1 MLINDIRAARAG
13 ARGVFVCAL
22 VVCPVLAAWGQEDA
36 AKAEEPQPSTTTDPP
51 PKAEQPQPSNQ
62 ADQGA
67 KTAEPRPSTV
77 DQAPKAAQPRQTAAK
92 EHQSPDTEV
101 IGHYETGVGTTDSA
115 SAGTVTYRR
124 IDSTPQLRPGEVLQ
138 LVPGMAVTQHSGDG
152 KANQYFLRGYN
163 LDHGTDF
170 AIWVD
175 GMPVN
180 LPTHGHGQGY
190 ADINFMIPELI
201 QGMDFVKGP
210 YYASEGDF
218 STVGAAHIR
227 YWDVLPENIALAT
240 IGTDNYWRALAAA
253 SPKLGEGHLTIAAE
267 AKGYDGPWV
276 VPQELEAYKGV
287 LRYAQ
292 GDTANGFSVGL
303 MGYKATWN
311 STDQIPQYAVD
322 NGYIPRFGAIDPTD
336 GGETERYSLN
346 FNGRKMF
353 GNAQAAVDAYI
364 IRYKLDLWSN
374 FTYFL
379 DNPVQGDQFQQSDD
393 RTVYGIIPTFTW
405 GNKLGKADMVNT
417 IGLQA
422 RYDDIS
428 KVALYSTQGRQIW
441 DTTREDSVK
450 QLSVGLYAQNASQW
464 NSWFRTLLGLRY
476 DDYHFDVNSSVPENS
491 GTKDASIW
499 SPKASLI
506 FGPWYKTEYF
516 INGGYGF
523 HSNDARGTTITVEPK
538 DPTVPVP
545 SVDPLVRTKGG
556 ELGLRTE
563 IIPNL
568 QSSLA
573 LWTLTQD
580 SELLFVG
587 DAGTTEPSRPSRRQG
602 IEWINYYRPLPW
614 LFIDAELALTKARF
628 SDDDPAGDYIPGA
641 PNAVATLAVTAEN
654 IRKWFGMF
662 QVRYIGERPLIED
675 NSVRADSSTITNARI
690 GYAFTPKI
698 RLQLDVFNLF
708 NVATNDI
715 SYYYES
721 FVPGVIP
728 APENA
733 VHFHPAESRQF
744 RLTFVYNF

>member
-1 MLINDIRAARAG
+1 MKWRTCPPQSSRALGLCVVLVTHAATAHAVPQDTTPPRRDSSAAVTLPPIAVEGRADDLTG
-13 ARGVFVCAL
+13 
-22 VVCPVLAAWGQEDA
+22 LA
-36 AKAEEPQPSTTTDPP
+36 T
-51 PKAEQPQPSNQ
+51 
-62 ADQGA
+62 
-67 KTAEPRPSTV
+67 
-77 DQAPKAAQPRQTAAK
+77 
-92 EHQSPDTEV
+92 
-101 IGHYETGVGTTDSA
+101 SA
-115 SAGTVTYRR
+115 SQGRVGRADLR
-124 IDSTPQLRPGEVLQ
+124 LRPLMREGELLEV
-138 LVPGMAVTQHSGDG
+138 VPGMILTQHSGDG
-152 KANQYFLRGYN
+152 KANQMFVRGVD

-170 AIWVD
+170 HTRVE

-210 YYASEGDF
+210 YYATEGDF

-227 YWDVLPENIALAT
+227 YWDVLPQNIALAT
-240 IGTDNYWRALAAA
+240 IGTDSYWRGLVAA
-253 SPKLGEGHLTIAAE
+253 SPQVGPGYLTIAAE
-267 AKGYDGPWV
+267 VKGYDGPWV
-276 VPQELEAYKGV
+276 VPQDMQAYKGV

-292 GDTANGFSVGL
+292 GDSANGFSVGL
-303 MGYKATWN
+303 MGYKADWN

-322 NGYIPRFGAIDPTD
+322 NGFIPRFGAVDPSD

-353 GNAQAAVDAYI
+353 GDAQAALDAYI

-379 DNPVQGDQFQQSDD
+379 DSLEHGDQFQQSDD
-393 RTVYGIIPTFTW
+393 RTVYGLIPSFTW
-405 GNKLGKADMVNT
+405 GNKLGKVDMVNT

-428 KVALYSTQGRQIW
+428 NVALHLTDRRQIW
-441 DTTREDSVK
+441 DTVRQDSVK
-450 QLSVGLYAQNASQW
+450 QLSVGLYGQNASQW

-476 DDYHFDVNSSVPENS
+476 DHYNFDVNSSIPENS
-491 GTKDASIW
+491 GTKEASIW

-523 HSNDARGTTITVEPK
+523 HSNDARGTTITVNPK
-538 DPTVPVP
+538 DPAEAVPA
-545 SVDPLVRTKGG
+545 VDPLVRTKGG

-573 LWTLTQD
+573 LWMLTQE

-602 IEWINYYRPLPW
+602 VEWINYYRPLPW
-614 LFIDAELALTKARF
+614 LLIDAELALTKARF

-641 PNAVATLAVTAEN
+641 PNAVATLAVSAEN
-654 IRKWFGMF
+654 IRNWFGMF

-715 SYYYES
+715 SYFYES
-721 FVPGVIP
+721 FIPGVIP
-728 APENA
+728 APQNDI
-733 VHFHPAESRQF
+733 HFHPAESRQF
-744 RLTFVYNF
+744 RLTFIANF